1 MSTKFTPRWLLGV
14 SLLILLLS
22 PYVGSTPVEKRQV
35 KDIDID
41 IKDNSIFCTRNRGWF
56 EVGLFFLV
64 NFVIH
69 VFTVRPDPGNGHIY
83 GFLVALLA
91 LIFPYT
97 GVLRACRTIERL
109 AALEKIRKG
118 RGDLHCAARAGA
130 LCVIARTKGWKT
142 TSDPFTC
149 LTSVDSPSPR

>member
-1 MSTKFTPRWLLGV
+1 MPTNFTLRWLLGV

-22 PYVGSTPVEKRQV
+22 PYVGSTPIEKRQNV
-35 KDIDID
+35 EIDE
-41 IKDNSIFCTRNRGWF
+41 SGFLCRRNVGWF
-56 EVGLFFLV
+56 QVVLFFLV

-69 VFTVRPDPGNGHIY
+69 VFTVRPDPGNGNLY
-83 GFLVALLA
+83 FFLVALLA

-97 GVLRACRTIERL
+97 GVLRACRTIERV

>member
-1 MSTKFTPRWLLGV
+1 MSTNFTLRWLLGV

-22 PYVGSTPVEKRQV
+22 PYVGSTAIEKRQV
-35 KDIDID
+35 KDIS
-41 IKDNSIFCTRNRGWF
+41 IKNTSIFCSRNPGWF
-56 EVGLFFLV
+56 EVGLFFFV

-69 VFTVRPDPGNGHIY
+69 VFTVRPDPGNGNIY
-83 GFLVALLA
+83 GFLVAFLA

>member
-1 MSTKFTPRWLLGV
+1 M
-14 SLLILLLS
+14 
-22 PYVGSTPVEKRQV
+22 
-35 KDIDID
+35 DIEDD
-41 IKDNSIFCTRNRGWF
+41 GFLCSRNVGWF
-56 EVGLFFLV
+56 QVVLFFLV

-69 VFTVRPDPGNGHIY
+69 VFTVRPDPGNGNLY
-83 GFLVALLA
+83 FFLVALLA

-97 GVLRACRTIERL
+97 GVLRACRTIERV

>member
-1 MSTKFTPRWLLGV
+1 MPTNFTLRWLLGV

-22 PYVGSTPVEKRQV
+22 PYVGSTPIDKRQV
-35 KDIDID
+35 MEIED
-41 IKDNSIFCTRNRGWF
+41 DNFLCRQTLGWF
-56 EVGLFFLV
+56 QVVLFFLV

-69 VFTVRPDPGNGHIY
+69 VFTVRPDPGNGNLY
-83 GFLVALLA
+83 FFLVALLA

-97 GVLRACRTIERL
+97 GVLRACRTIERV
-109 AALEKIRKG
+109 AALDKIRKG